1 MFTTLYKAL
10 DLSPKPSGETTV
22 GLEIQKG
29 ISLFN
34 HLYTDKIQKQ

>member
-1 MFTTLYKAL
+1 MFTRLYKAL
-10 DLSPKPSGETTV
+10 ELSSKPSGETIV

-34 HLYTDKIQKQ
+34 HLYIDKIQK